1 MLKPAFIFT
10 NNAILQCDMP
20 ISVWGESDSESVRVS
35 FGGKSASASV
45 KDGKFLCV
53 LPKMEANIRGEL
65 KFETENES
73 ITLTDVITGE
83 VWLAGGQSNM
93 EHPTFCTEYDES
105 ALVDDADIRLF
116 TVPRLT
122 FYKGDT
128 YGFHFECIHSSVD
141 TPWKKCTVKEA
152 LHFTAIGYFF
162 AHKLKAG
169 LDIPVGIISCNWGAT
184 PAEAWIREDYLLRDP
199 LARRATDIRR
209 AQIAEHGLD
218 NLISRYADYQAALKV
233 YCSEHDSEKE
243 CREQG
248 VTYFLRHAGDGRPP
262 LPPELEFYRF
272 PSALRENMLERI
284 VPYTFR
290 GVIWHQGESNTSAQE
305 TDSKEHYM
313 ALYRALMEDWRTAF
327 QNPEMPFYMVQLAGV
342 GWHGD
347 GADYWQGVRDAQE
360 ELSKTEK
367 NVYMTVSYDLSET
380 DNIHPAK
387 KQAMGERLA
396 NTALANTYSKNVNW
410 RCPTVESFEKE
421 TDKAIMHC
429 INVTE
434 WHTLDGDEIKGFYL
448 VNKNNERKETSV
460 FADGDKLTV
469 ELTADFDAEYIEYS
483 KLNYSYTNL
492 LNEYSL
498 PLTPFKI
505 KF

>member
-10 NNAILQCDMP
+10 DNAILQCDMP
-20 ISVWGESDSESVRVS
+20 ISIWGESDAESVTVS
-35 FGGKSASASV
+35 FGSKSATASV
-45 KDGKFLCV
+45 KDGKFLCI
-53 LPKMEANIRGEL
+53 LEKMPANVRGEL
-65 KFETENES
+65 KFETATES
-73 ITLTDVITGE
+73 ITLNDVITGE

-93 EHPTFCTEYDES
+93 EHPTFCTEYDEA
-105 ALVDDADIRLF
+105 ALCDDADIRLF

-128 YGFHFECIHSSVD
+128 YGFHFECLHSSVE
-141 TPWKKCTVKEA
+141 TPWKKCTVKDA

-184 PAEAWIREDYLLRDP
+184 PVETWTREEYLLRSE
-199 LARRATDIRR
+199 LTRRMIDVRR
-209 AQIAEHGLD
+209 AQIEEHGLD
-218 NLISRYADYQAALKV
+218 NLIARYADYQAALKV
-233 YCSEHDSEKE
+233 YCSEHDSEAE
-243 CREQG
+243 CKEQG
-248 VTYFLRHAGDGRPP
+248 LHYFLRHTGNGRPI
-262 LPPELEFYRF
+262 LHSEIEFYRF

-290 GVIWHQGESNTSAQE
+290 GVIWHQGESNTSQE
-305 TDSKEHYM
+305 TDSKEHYI
-313 ALYRALMEDWRTAF
+313 ALYRAMMEDWREAF
-327 QNPEMPFYMVQLAGV
+327 KNPELPFYLVQIAGV
-342 GWHGD
+342 GWHGE
-347 GADYWQGVRDAQE
+347 ACDYWQGVRDAQE

-367 NVYMTVSYDLSET
+367 NVYMTVSYDLSEP

-387 KQAMGERLA
+387 KQPMGERLA
-396 NTALANTYSKNVNW
+396 NAALANTYGKDVNW
-410 RCPTVESFEKE
+410 RCPTVSEHIVNGEDV
-421 TDKAIMHC
+421 TLICND
-429 INVTE
+429 VTE

-448 VNKNNERKETSV
+448 VNKCGERKETSAC
-460 FADGDKLTV
+460 ADGEKLV
-469 ELTADFDAEYIEYS
+469 IKLCADFDAEYVEYS

>member
-1 MLKPAFIFT
+1 
-10 NNAILQCDMP
+10 MP
-20 ISVWGESDSESVRVS
+20 ISVWGESDAERVTVS
-35 FGGKSASASV
+35 FGGKSATADV
-45 KDGKFLCV
+45 KDGKFLCI
-53 LPKMEANIRGEL
+53 LPKMAANIRGEL

-73 ITLTDVITGE
+73 LTLTDVVTGE

-93 EHPTFCTEYDES
+93 EHPTFCTEYDS
-105 ALVDDADIRLF
+105 DALSDDADIRLF

-128 YGFHFECIHSSVD
+128 YGFHFESLHSVD
-141 TPWKKCTVKEA
+141 KPWKKCTVNEA

-184 PAEAWIREDYLLRDP
+184 PIETWTREDYLLRSDIT
-199 LARRATDIRR
+199 RRMTDVRR

-233 YCSEHDSEKE
+233 YCTEHKSEAE

-248 VTYFLRHAGDGRPP
+248 VKYFLRHAGDGRPP
-262 LPPELEFYRF
+262 LPSELEFYRF
-272 PSALRENMLERI
+272 PSVLRESMLERI

-290 GVIWHQGESNTSAQE
+290 GVIWHQGESNTSKE
-305 TDSKEHYM
+305 IDSKEHYI
-313 ALYRALMEDWRTAF
+313 ALYQAMMEDWRTAF
-327 QNPEMPFYMVQLAGV
+327 NNPEMPFYMVQLAGV
-342 GWHGD
+342 GWHGE
-347 GADYWQGVRDAQE
+347 AEDYWQGVRDAQE

-367 NVYMTVSYDLSET
+367 NVYMTVSYDLSEA

-387 KQAMGERLA
+387 KQHMGERLA
-396 NTALANTYSKNVNW
+396 NAALANTYSKDVNW
-410 RCPTVESFEKE
+410 RCPAVMSLEKNDNEATLHCADVTAWHTSDGSEIDGFYFVDKDGQRTKASACADKE
-421 TDKAIMHC
+421 TLI
-429 INVTE
+429 
-434 WHTLDGDEIKGFYL
+434 L
-448 VNKNNERKETSV
+448 KNIPSGT
-460 FADGDKLTV
+460 
-469 ELTADFDAEYIEYS
+469 EYIEYS